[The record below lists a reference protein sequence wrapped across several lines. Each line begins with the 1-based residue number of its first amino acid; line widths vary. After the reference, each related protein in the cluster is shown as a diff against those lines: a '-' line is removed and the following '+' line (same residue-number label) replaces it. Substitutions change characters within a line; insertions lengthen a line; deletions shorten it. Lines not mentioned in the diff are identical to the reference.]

1 MEKKMFER
9 PFSQACENNK
19 EPILGVLMRVFSD
32 STRVLEIGSG
42 TGQHAAYFAPRLPH
56 VQWMTA
62 DLAENHPGIR
72 IWIEEFPSPNLVPP
86 VALDVRQTSWP
97 FEDVD
102 AVFSANTAHIMHW
115 PDVEAMFDGVAR
127 LLQPGGVLAVY
138 GPFNYAGEFTSDS
151 NARFDASLRTRDP
164 GMRIR
169 DFEAV
174 DALAVEGG
182 FALLEDNPMPAN
194 NRTLVW
200 RKGEG

>member
-1 MEKKMFER
+1 MVEK
-9 PFSQACENNK
+9 PFAQACENNK
-19 EPILGVLMRVFSD
+19 CPILGVLKRVFAD

-42 TGQHAAYFAPRLPH
+42 TGQHAVYFAPNLPH

-72 IWIEEFPSPNLVPP
+72 MWIEEFPAPNLLPP
-86 VALDVRQTSWP
+86 VDLDVRQTCWP

-102 AVFSANTAHIMHW
+102 GVFSANTAHIMHW
-115 PDVEAMFDGVAR
+115 PGVEAMFAGVAR
-127 LLQPGGVLAVY
+127 LLQPGGVFALY
-138 GPFNYAGEFTSDS
+138 GPFNYGGKYTSES
-151 NARFDASLRTRDP
+151 NARFDASLEARDP
-164 GMRIR
+164 GMGIR

-182 FALLEDNPMPAN
+182 FGLLEDNPMPAN

-200 RKGEG
+200 RKREG